1 MQQSVLVEG
10 YVPKTKEELRKE
22 KRRKYHNDYYQKHK
36 EELLPKMRER
46 YHEYK
51 KTEAYKWVLERRK
64 IKRRVD
70 PNKLTALQQVVFNYL
85 EQQYKETWQVP
96 RAPQIAKHFQK
107 TDASIYT
114 ILNALVK
121 KWKLVRWSMW
131 RLMINSVLSETEPQ
145 PEMVYVEE
153 DKYDEVLKE
162 NESLK
167 KKVEELEAVA
177 LKRYRK
183 HIDGEDYSPGYVW
196 QLKASIEAWK
206 KVILEL
212 KERVVYLQDEL
223 DKKSN
228 IENTNI
234 SNDEYVQKLEQKNES
249 LYDEVEK
256 LKGIVRYLSKYLH

>member
-1 MQQSVLVEG
+1 MEEW

-36 EELLPKMRER
+36 EELLPKMRAR
-46 YHEYK
+46 YYEYK

-70 PNKLTALQQVVFNYL
+70 PNKLTALQQVIFNYL
-85 EQQYKETWQVP
+85 EQQYKETWQLP

-121 KWKLVRWSMW
+121 KWKLVRWSMG
-131 RLMINSVLSETEPQ
+131 RLMINAVLSEPEPQ
-145 PEMVYVEE
+145 LEPEMVYVEE

-183 HIDGEDYSPGYVW
+183 HLDWEDYSPGYVW

-212 KERVVYLQDEL
+212 KERVIYLQDEL

-228 IENTNI
+228 IENTNT
-234 SNDEYVQKLEQKNES
+234 SNDEYVQKLEQKNED
-249 LYDEVEK
+249 LDNEVGK
-256 LKGIVRYLSKYLH
+256 LKEIIRYLSKYLQ